1 MIRWAWMLA
10 VCLLV
15 ACSGSE
21 LKESSETQKAPE
33 VSPSDSSTIDSAAV
47 ELVARFYS
55 EYAPRAIRSGLLA
68 LDSTLVETPG
78 VFTPELLAALRRD
91 AAARAAAAG
100 YINGLDFEPFLNS
113 QDPCE
118 QYELGAAEQVGA
130 RIRVQVFAVCRGVR
144 TSVPAVV
151 VEVSRTVDGWAIGN
165 LLFGPPA
172 NDVLSLS
179 RRLHP

>member
-1 MIRWAWMLA
+1 ML
-10 VCLLV
+10 VVGTVV

-21 LKESSETQKAPE
+21 RKESSETQKAQA
-33 VSPSDSSTIDSAAV
+33 VSPSDSSAVDSAAV

-68 LDSTLVETPG
+68 LDSSLVETPG
-78 VFTPELLAALRRD
+78 DFTPELLAALRRD

-100 YINGLDFEPFLNS
+100 YIDGLDFEPFLNS

-118 QYELGAAEQVGA
+118 KYELGGAEQVGA

-144 TSVPAVV
+144 TSAPSVV
-151 VEVSRTVDGWAIGN
+151 VEVSRTDDGWAIGD

-172 NDVLSLS
+172 NDVLSLL